1 MHDRFFVGPV
11 LLFDKKPNTPSFDY
25 FDYLPSQEMREQARE
40 QERQERQREQERL
53 DREELVPDSKKAPQV
68 GQEAGH

>member
-1 MHDRFFVGPV
+1 
-11 LLFDKKPNTPSFDY
+11 
-25 FDYLPSQEMREQARE
+25 MREQARE

-68 GQEAGH
+68 G